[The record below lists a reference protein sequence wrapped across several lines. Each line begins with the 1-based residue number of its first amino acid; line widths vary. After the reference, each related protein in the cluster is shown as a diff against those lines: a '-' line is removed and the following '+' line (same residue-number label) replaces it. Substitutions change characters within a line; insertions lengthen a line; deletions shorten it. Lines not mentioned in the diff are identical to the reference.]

1 MNKQRFEQI
10 QKMTEEERLQLSKE
24 EITEYYDYIT
34 NSTDTSVSIPTE
46 VYIEAGVEV
55 ATESLAI
62 ATNVNEKILEVS
74 KDLAKGNTPT
84 QTVGTVG
91 KVAVFLTMATN
102 IYSMVKGTFKWNL
115 TNTVNLL
122 SSTLACL
129 VLLGVNVACLG
140 AIATILA
147 SNPFTIALAVV
158 AVLINYF
165 SIGDMANELKK
176 TYMSCFNSYRR
187 IYKLCNWADTNELIY
202 KSFNSVLDFA
212 KKEILKIKDDFI
224 NSEYYKT
231 NMRRKIFVGA
241 DFNSLVLFNNVIT
254 FIQSK
259 QELSTVKDGVY
270 NDYIDFCSIE
280 DYIDTHEVL
289 QQDLARIEYF
299 ILQND
304 LKALKDFVI
313 SIDFLTG
320 YFDTYKLNKNLTSD
334 VKKDI
339 DFVLNCVNK
348 IKSAIGQQG
357 LIDLK
362 SENQEFKN
370 VRNPE
375 ELFNSIYSYLIYAN
389 VMRNSPF
396 TVCKTLL
403 NPQYYSSQNIYEYVS
418 AFSEY
423 PVYLFSNWYFYFGN
437 IMFNDVYIE
446 KYKTELVSAYNSN
459 KSLYDQNFYQ
469 DLLND
474 IYKFNDFKISLI
486 WLYSIKE
493 FLQNVYDKKYL
504 EYLPYFATSFTQT
517 GISEDG
523 KTLYN
528 YYLPSNDYL
537 FDSIKSLINRFIN
550 SMNIYGYQKDKF
562 SYLLENFWLLKNY
575 EKNINV
581 SFISLECI
589 ESLTGKFDLGG
600 ILGKFGSINDDI
612 YKLLNSRTYT
622 YTYTGT
628 NIYGR
633 TEQKTGYIKYENK
646 NLETDFNTFKDM
658 YSKFSSNNLLSNGFL
673 NGAYIRSVRDD
684 GKFAFGKTKNFDI
697 DIIDYL
703 GSSKD
708 INDFFYRI
716 LNCTKDIKYLYAY
729 MVLIF
734 DGRWSD
740 EWGGSFFEVAYLL
753 GKSQKLRELFFNGYN
768 FKTTNNR
775 DKYLKSLWQFVKG
788 QRQDVVFYWADGYC
802 PNINLHTFTDDMI
815 RQSSY
820 KSKLVVLFDNFK
832 SVYNNLREKINTDIK
847 FAQDLIN
854 EQVASYDFV
863 LDKYPQFD
871 SSLSYS
877 YTGKYDVYLWN
888 IYKLARDLGKN
899 NKSYLTNIER
909 HLVPVYK
916 LKDGY
921 IQLETYYPS
930 MFILL
935 GAKDDTDLSQS
946 YYLINQEALNNLFN
960 IGNEKFEEKIKEYK
974 DLVSLT
980 IQPEI
985 AVIDHKQIIDDIS
998 QNIKKMYSLNKDEMI
1013 DLIGSQEDEFVMI
1026 QNLLNQ
1032 EILEK
1037 AINNNDVISPKVVNI
1052 AQTNKLLADKTQKEI
1067 NDNVRVLDKNKII
1080 KYAMVSGLLFILLN
1094 RGK

>member
-1 MNKQRFEQI
+1 MTKERFEQI

-24 EITEYYDYIT
+24 EISAYYDYIA
-34 NSTDTSVSIPTE
+34 NSTDTSISIPTE

-55 ATESLAI
+55 ATESLQI

-84 QTVGTVG
+84 ATVGTVG

-115 TNTVNLL
+115 VNTVNLV

-129 VLLGVNVACLG
+129 VLLGVNIACLG
-140 AIATILA
+140 ALATILA

-158 AVLINYF
+158 CMLINYF
-165 SIGDMANELKK
+165 SIGDMAKELKK

-187 IYKLCNWADTNELIY
+187 IYKLCNWTDTNELIY
-202 KSFNSVLDFA
+202 KNFNSVLDFA
-212 KKEILKIKDDFI
+212 KQQIQQIKDDFI

-334 VKKDI
+334 VRKDI
-339 DFVLNCVNK
+339 DFVLTCISK

-403 NPQYYSSQNIYEYVS
+403 NPEYYSSQNIYEYVS

-474 IYKFNDFKISLI
+474 IYKFNDFKICLI

-493 FLQNVYDKKYL
+493 FLQNIYDRKYL
-504 EYLPYFATSFTQT
+504 QYSPYFATSFTQT

-528 YYLPSNDYL
+528 YYLPSNEYA
-537 FDSIKSLINRFIN
+537 FDNVQSLIKRFIN
-550 SMNIYGYQKDKF
+550 SMKTYGYDRDKF
-562 SYLLENFWLLKNY
+562 SSLLDNFWLFTNYDKSIMNLPFIDVMGATSSIRGKWQLALKPFG
-575 EKNINV
+575 
-581 SFISLECI
+581 S
-589 ESLTGKFDLGG
+589 
-600 ILGKFGSINDDI
+600 FGSIDNNINNIKGMIYNTDWNGNITRI
-612 YKLLNSRTYT
+612 YKKERVLYNDNYIFVNSQNNYVGDKER
-622 YTYTGT
+622 
-628 NIYGR
+628 
-633 TEQKTGYIKYENK
+633 
-646 NLETDFNTFKDM
+646 LFNPS
-658 YSKFSSNNLLSNGFL
+658 YV
-673 NGAYIRSVRDD
+673 RSVRTD
-684 GKFAFGKTKNFDI
+684 GKWAFTDNI
-697 DIIDYL
+697 YPV
-703 GSSKD
+703 D
-708 INDFFYRI
+708 INTLEYLSDSSSPTDFYYRH
-716 LNCTKDIKYLYAY
+716 LKATKDPFELLAYL
-729 MVLIF
+729 VLDF
-734 DGRWSD
+734 DRGDDWTKWS
-740 EWGGSFFEVAYLL
+740 ECFFEIGYILIH
-753 GKSQKLRELFFNGYN
+753 SQKIRDLFFN
-768 FKTTNNR
+768 
-775 DKYLKSLWQFVKG
+775 D
-788 QRQDVVFYWADGYC
+788 
-802 PNINLHTFTDDMI
+802 
-815 RQSSY
+815 Y
-820 KSKLVVLFDNFK
+820 KFPLTQNKNTYVK
-832 SVYNNLREKINTDIK
+832 SVLDFVNGKRSDIIFWWGDGLSSIDMWTMVNDCLNHSPYRNKMIDIYNTWKNAYNEYKNKVNTDIK

-854 EQVASYDFV
+854 EQIASYDFV

-921 IQLETYYPS
+921 IQLETYYPP

-946 YYLINQEALNNLFN
+946 YYLINQEALNHLFD

-1013 DLIGSQEDEFVMI
+1013 DLLGSQEDEFIMI

-1037 AINNNDVISPKVVNI
+1037 AINNNVVSPEVVNI
-1052 AQTNKLLADKTQKEI
+1052 AETNKSLADKTQNEI
-1067 NDNVRVLDKNKII
+1067 NANTRVLDKNKII

>member
-1 MNKQRFEQI
+1 MTKQRFEQI
-10 QKMTEEERLQLSKE
+10 QKMTEEERLQLSKD
-24 EITEYYDYIT
+24 EILAYYDYIA

-55 ATESLAI
+55 ATESLQI

-84 QTVGTVG
+84 ATVGTVG

-115 TNTVNLL
+115 VNTVNLV

-129 VLLGVNVACLG
+129 VLLGVNIACLG
-140 AIATILA
+140 ALATILA

-165 SIGDMANELKK
+165 SIGDVAKELKK

-187 IYKLCNWADTNELIY
+187 IYKLCNWIDTNELIY
-202 KSFNSVLDFA
+202 KNFNSVLDFA
-212 KKEILKIKDDFI
+212 KQQIQQIKNDFI

-259 QELSTVKDGVY
+259 QELSTAKDGVY

-280 DYIDTHEVL
+280 DYIDTHKIL

-299 ILQND
+299 LLQND

-320 YFDTYKLNKNLTSD
+320 YFDTYKLNKNLTSN
-334 VKKDI
+334 VRKDI
-339 DFVLNCVNK
+339 DFVLTCINK

-357 LIDLK
+357 LLDLK

-375 ELFNSIYSYLIYAN
+375 ELFNSIYLYLIYAN
-389 VMRNSPF
+389 SMRNSPF
-396 TVCKTLL
+396 TVCASLL
-403 NPQYYSSQNIYEYVS
+403 NPEYYQNQNIYEYVS

-446 KYKTELVSAYNSN
+446 KYKTELMSAYNTNS
-459 KSLYDQNFYQ
+459 SLYTETFYR

-474 IYKFNDFKISLI
+474 INSYDDFKVSLV

-493 FLQNVYDKKYL
+493 FLQNLLNYEYNKYS
-504 EYLPYFATSFTQT
+504 PYFATSFTQT
-517 GISEDG
+517 GTTEDG
-523 KTLYN
+523 KTLFN
-528 YYLPSNDYL
+528 YYLPENDYIIPEPKQVISN
-537 FDSIKSLINRFIN
+537 FKKYFKAN
-550 SMNIYGYQKDKF
+550 GYQTQKF
-562 SYLLENFWLLKNY
+562 SSLLDNFSILKNVD
-575 EKNINV
+575 EKV
-581 SFISLECI
+581 SVPFISLYCLKNI
-589 ESLTGKFDLGG
+589 K
-600 ILGKFGSINDDI
+600 
-612 YKLLNSRTYT
+612 
-622 YTYTGT
+622 T
-628 NIYGR
+628 NIRIVLGH
-633 TEQKTGYIKYENK
+633 IKVRPLAFLDIE
-646 NLETDFNTFKDM
+646 ESFKGVKDC
-658 YSKFSSNNLLSNGFL
+658 
-673 NGAYIRSVRDD
+673 
-684 GKFAFGKTKNFDI
+684 DI
-697 DIIDYL
+697 DEIDYYGL
-703 GSSKD
+703 SENIKDFYTRILLRTRD
-708 INDFFYRI
+708 IN
-716 LNCTKDIKYLYAY
+716 YLYVY
-729 MVLIF
+729 CSIIF
-734 DGRWSD
+734 DQRYSSD
-740 EWGGSFFEVAYLL
+740 WVNSFFNIVYLL
-753 GKSQKLRELFFNGYN
+753 DKNSLLKELFFDGYN
-768 FKTTNNR
+768 FQATNNH
-775 DKYLKSLWQFVKG
+775 YIYENSLNEFKSG
-788 QRQDVVFYWADGYC
+788 QRQDVIFYVPDNRTTI
-802 PNINLHTFTDDMI
+802 NIDTFVNSLI
-815 RQSSY
+815 YSSNY
-820 KSKLVVLFDNFK
+820 NKELTKLYNDFK
-832 SVYNNLREKINTDIK
+832 SVYESYRDVIRNDYNKCQLMIKEKT
-847 FAQDLIN
+847 
-854 EQVASYDFV
+854 SDFLAV

-871 SSLSYS
+871 SALSYA

-888 IYKLARDLGKN
+888 IYKMAQSLGLN

-916 LKDGY
+916 LKDGF
-921 IQLETYYPS
+921 IQLETYYSP

-935 GAKDDTDLSQS
+935 SSKDDTDLSQS
-946 YYLINQEALNNLFN
+946 YYLVNQEALNNLFN

-1013 DLIGSQEDEFVMI
+1013 DLLGSQEDEFIMI

-1037 AINNNDVISPKVVNI
+1037 AINNDVVSPEIVNI
-1052 AQTNKLLADKTQKEI
+1052 AQTNKSLADKTQNEI
-1067 NDNVRVLDKNKII
+1067 NANTRVLDKNKII